1 MNITYYAAPLNMFQN
16 STKLSL
22 PQIMRVI
29 EKESIMKAYYKTN
42 QDKLKAKSKAV
53 YKKKRE
59 QKLSVLVS
67 V

>member
-1 MNITYYAAPLNMFQN
+1 MFQN

-22 PQIMRVI
+22 PQLMRMI
-29 EKESIMKAYYKTN
+29 EKESIMKTYYKTN

-59 QKLSVLVS
+59 KKLDVCVS
-67 V
+67 EI